1 MKGNQLEMVVHSS
14 TKNKNQ
20 ETQEVLLTLGL
31 KGQEEEVTL
40 WEDYCGWAAA
50 FDHGTEPMLIF
61 GPLGRELGEWTLWFL
76 SSQAVISCWCLP
88 LAKFE
93 AWG

>member
-40 WEDYCGWAAA
+40 REDYCG
-50 FDHGTEPMLIF
+50 
-61 GPLGRELGEWTLWFL
+61 
-76 SSQAVISCWCLP
+76 
-88 LAKFE
+88 
-93 AWG
+93 